1 MSLSLTRFAFHL
13 RFTLLTATLLFV
25 LSLNH
30 QAVATLHLR
39 EGSKAAWSGAATRV
53 AVVKK
58 KVTFEGTTPLAL
70 WLAPAAVLWPF
81 LPASLF
87 SRLRVA
93 AATAAP
99 RVRPGTLPDFFRLR
113 LLRAALSPHAP

>member
-1 MSLSLTRFAFHL
+1 MSLSLTRFASRL

-39 EGSKAAWSGAATRV
+39 DGSKAARVGAATRV

-58 KVTFEGTTPLAL
+58 KVTFEGTTPLGL
-70 WLAPAAVLWPF
+70 WLAPVADAWPF
-81 LPASLF
+81 APESLF

-93 AATAAP
+93 ATAVAP
-99 RVRPGTLPDFFRLR
+99 RVRPGALTDFFRMR
-113 LLRAALSPHAP
+113 LLRIALSPHAP